1 MATLRDIRTRIK
13 GVKSTQKI
21 TKAMK
26 MVAAA
31 KLRRS
36 QEAITNAKPY
46 ATKIYSLLNSLI
58 SEDDRSTHPLLV
70 ERPVNSVLIVAVAAD
85 RGLCG
90 AFNTNLLREANRII
104 AEQEKAGIVPVLYC
118 VGKKS
123 YDHFKKKK
131 HEIFGQVAGIFG
143 KLKHEDANGIA
154 QNIIAGYNAG
164 KFDKVILI
172 YNEFRSV
179 ISQKVVVEQYLP
191 VALTGN
197 AGTDHKEIPFIYE
210 PGQKGIFN
218 TILPQAII
226 SKMWKALLDS
236 NAAEFG
242 ARMTAMDNASNN
254 AKEMIRT
261 LNLKYNKERQAAI
274 TKEILE
280 IVSGANALKSS

>member
-1 MATLRDIRTRIK
+1 MATLRDIRTRVK

-46 ATKIYSLLNSLI
+46 ALKIYSLLSSLI
-58 SEDDRSTHPLLV
+58 TEDDRATNPLLV
-70 ERPVNSVLIVAVAAD
+70 ERPVKSVLIVAIAAD

-90 AFNTNLLREANRII
+90 AFNTNLLRETNRVI
-104 AEQEKAGIVPVLYC
+104 AEQQANGVTPLLYC

-123 YDHFKKKK
+123 VDHFKKKPF
-131 HEIFGQVAGIFG
+131 ELYGQVTGIFG
-143 KLKHEDANGIA
+143 KLKHEDANSIA
-154 QNIIAGYNAG
+154 QNIISGYTSG

-179 ISQKVVVEQYLP
+179 ISQKVVTEQYLP
-191 VALTGN
+191 VALKDDAVAT
-197 AGTDHKEIPFIYE
+197 AKEVPFIYE
-210 PGQKGIFN
+210 PGQKEIFN
-218 TILPQAII
+218 VILPRAVV

-254 AKEMIRT
+254 AKEMIRV